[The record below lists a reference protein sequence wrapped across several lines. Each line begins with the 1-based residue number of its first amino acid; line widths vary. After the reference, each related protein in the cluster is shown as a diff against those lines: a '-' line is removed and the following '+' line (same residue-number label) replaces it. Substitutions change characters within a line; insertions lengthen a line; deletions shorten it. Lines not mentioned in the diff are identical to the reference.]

1 MMLIPR
7 LDELL
12 ELRHLANKLG
22 LVSSQRPHTQLSG
35 LYASVF
41 RGQGMDFDEVREYRP
56 GDEVRHIDWRVTARM
71 RKPYLK
77 IYREE
82 RERHV
87 VLCLDTSE
95 SMQFGTRGTFKSIQ
109 IAKVAALLG
118 WSAQAHGDRVSGL
131 LFGQEKLQFFRPQR
145 DKRSFARLLY
155 HLTLPPS
162 QTDHPTTLEEAL
174 VKLNSSTHRG
184 ALVFIM
190 TDFSQISIKVLQRH
204 LSQLHQRY
212 EVVLINIEDPADY
225 HLPAV
230 GPIGFVTFSGKPVI
244 VNTDDDR
251 GRLAYRQVWEE
262 HRHHL
267 EKVARMFY
275 MDLLSISTHKD
286 AYQSLLEGLQQRAK
300 KQRSHQ

>member
-1 MMLIPR
+1 MLTPR

-41 RGQGMDFDEVREYRP
+41 RGQGMDFDEVREYQP

-87 VLCLDTSE
+87 VLCLDIGKH
-95 SMQFGTRGTFKSIQ
+95 MQFGTRGTFKSIQ
-109 IAKVAALLG
+109 AAKVAALLG

-131 LFGQEKLQFFRPQR
+131 LFGQERLQFFRPQR
-145 DKRSFARLLY
+145 DKRSFVRLLY
-155 HLTLPPS
+155 HLTLPPQES
-162 QTDHPTTLEEAL
+162 KPNTLEEAL
-174 VKLNSSTHRG
+174 IKLNGSTHRG
-184 ALVFIM
+184 ALVFII
-190 TDFSQISIKVLQRH
+190 TDFNQVPIEILRRS

-212 EVVLINIEDPADY
+212 EVVLISIEDPADY
-225 HLPAV
+225 NLPAV
-230 GPIGFVTFSGKPVI
+230 GPVGFIALNGETVI
-244 VNTDDDR
+244 VNTDNSQ
-251 GRLAYRQVWEE
+251 GRLAYRQAWEE
-262 HRHHL
+262 HRHRL
-267 EKVARMFY
+267 EKIVRTLY
-275 MDLLSISTHKD
+275 IDLLSISTHKD
-286 AYQSLLEGLQQRAK
+286 VYQSVLEGLQQRAK